1 MGLRVFTKEEEV
13 LHIGSVRQRL
23 LNAII
28 NIVGDIEEKDNV
40 FDERLDDL
48 DFIEIIMEVESEFDT
63 KITEGDKRIGD
74 FEKVKDLIDWFD
86 TVLCFVK
93 LIDMKFIE
101 QVENLKVFTVTKP
114 RTYITWTNTEKG
126 RDVIDTYERI
136 DDGFV
141 VYVNQYNKSM
151 RTIKG
156 DSFFDELEEMYNR
169 ALNEA

>member
-1 MGLRVFTKEEEV
+1 MKCG
-13 LHIGSVRQRL
+13 
-23 LNAII
+23 A
-28 NIVGDIEEKDNV
+28 
-40 FDERLDDL
+40 
-48 DFIEIIMEVESEFDT
+48 
-63 KITEGDKRIGD
+63 KRN
-74 FEKVKDLIDWFD
+74 FLY
-86 TVLCFVK
+86 TVLCFVN

-114 RTYITWTNTEKG
+114 RTYITWTNAEKG
-126 RDVIDTYERI
+126 RDVVDTYERI
-136 DDGFV
+136 DDNGFV

>member
-1 MGLRVFTKEEEV
+1 M
-13 LHIGSVRQRL
+13 
-23 LNAII
+23 N
-28 NIVGDIEEKDNV
+28 
-40 FDERLDDL
+40 
-48 DFIEIIMEVESEFDT
+48 
-63 KITEGDKRIGD
+63 
-74 FEKVKDLIDWFD
+74 
-86 TVLCFVK
+86 
-93 LIDMKFIE
+93 MKFIK
-101 QVENLKVFTVTKP
+101 QVEEFRACRVRKR

-136 DDGFV
+136 HDNGFV